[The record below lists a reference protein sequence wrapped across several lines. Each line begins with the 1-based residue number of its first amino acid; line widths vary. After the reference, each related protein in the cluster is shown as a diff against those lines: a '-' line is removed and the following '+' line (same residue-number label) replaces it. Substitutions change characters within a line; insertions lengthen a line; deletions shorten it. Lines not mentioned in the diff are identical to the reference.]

1 MFKNINK
8 IKEVFMDKKIIL
20 SGIQSTG
27 RLQLGNY
34 LGAIDNWVKMQEEYN
49 CYYMIANLHSLTV
62 RNNPEE
68 LKNNT
73 LKIIALYVAAGL
85 DPEKNTIFIQSQVKE
100 HAELAWILNCYTYM
114 GELSRMTQFKDKSAK
129 HADNINAGLF
139 TYPVLMAGDI
149 LLYKA
154 DLVPVGEDQ
163 KQHLEIARDIAERFN
178 KIYGETFVVPNPYIP
193 KVGARI
199 MGLQDPTSKMSKSCE
214 NPNDSIFLID
224 TPELI
229 VKKIKKAVTDSEGV
243 VRFDIENKPGISNL
257 MEIYSILENKS
268 LEDIE
273 KEFEGQNY
281 GVFKQ
286 KVADSIIKA
295 LESFHKKYNE
305 LMENPKYLEE
315 ICKKG
320 AKKAKE
326 IASKTLKEVYHK
338 IGIIR

>member
-1 MFKNINK
+1 
-8 IKEVFMDKKIIL
+8 MDKKIIL

-27 RLQLGNY
+27 RLHLGNY

-49 CYYMIANLHSLTV
+49 CYYMIANLHSLTI

-73 LKIIALYVAAGL
+73 KKIIALYVAAGL

-163 KQHLEIARDIAERFN
+163 KQHLEITRDIAERFN
-178 KIYGETFVVPNPYIP
+178 KIYGETFVMPEPYIR
-193 KVGARI
+193 KSTARI
-199 MGLQDPTSKMSKSCE
+199 MGLQDPTSKMSKSST
-214 NPNDSIFLID
+214 NVNDVIFLD
-224 TPELI
+224 DEPEVI
-229 VKKIKKAVTDSEGV
+229 MKKFKKAVTDSENV
-243 VRFDIENKPGISNL
+243 VRYDPQNKPGISNL
-257 MEIYSILENKS
+257 MCIYGAVTGKN
-268 LEDIE
+268 E
-273 KEFEGQNY
+273 KEIEEEFAGLGY
-281 GVFKQ
+281 GAFKTAVGE
-286 KVADSIIKA
+286 KVVEK
-295 LESFHKKYNE
+295 LKPVQEKYKE
-305 LMENPKYLEE
+305 LLENPKYLEE
-315 ICKKG
+315 IYTKG
-320 AKKAKE
+320 AENARKL
-326 IASKTLKEVYHK
+326 ASKTLTEVKEK
-338 IGIIR
+338 IGIL

>member
-1 MFKNINK
+1 
-8 IKEVFMDKKIIL
+8 MDKKIIL

-27 RLQLGNY
+27 RLHLGNY

-49 CYYMIANLHSLTV
+49 CYYMIANLHSLTI

-73 LKIIALYVAAGL
+73 KKIIALYVAAGL

-163 KQHLEIARDIAERFN
+163 KQHLEITRDIAERFN
-178 KIYGETFVVPNPYIP
+178 KIYGETFVIPEPYIR
-193 KVGARI
+193 KSTARI
-199 MGLQDPTSKMSKSCE
+199 MGLQDPTSKMSKSST
-214 NPNDSIFLID
+214 NPNDVIFLD
-224 TPELI
+224 DEPEVI
-229 VKKIKKAVTDSEGV
+229 MKKFKKAVTDSENV
-243 VRFDIENKPGISNL
+243 VKYDPQNKPGISNL
-257 MEIYSILENKS
+257 MCIYGAVTGKNEKEIEEEFAGLGYGAFKTAVGEKVVEKLKPVQEKYKELLENP
-268 LEDIE
+268 E
-273 KEFEGQNY
+273 
-281 GVFKQ
+281 
-286 KVADSIIKA
+286 
-295 LESFHKKYNE
+295 
-305 LMENPKYLEE
+305 YLEE
-315 ICKKG
+315 IYTKG
-320 AKKAKE
+320 AEKASQL
-326 IASKTLKEVYHK
+326 ASKTIAEVKEK
-338 IGIIR
+338 IGIL